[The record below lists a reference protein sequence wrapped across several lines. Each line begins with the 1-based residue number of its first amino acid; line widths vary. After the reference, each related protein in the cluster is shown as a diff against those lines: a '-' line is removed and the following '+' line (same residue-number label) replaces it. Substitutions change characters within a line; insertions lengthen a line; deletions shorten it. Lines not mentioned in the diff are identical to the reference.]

1 MKIGAVSYQTKPNY
15 HFTGE
20 NSKKNNSLKN
30 TAGAAALALA
40 AAMPIEDADA
50 QIYFPP
56 PIYPPVTYTMP
67 STPVTI
73 PKCFIY
79 GDTKYSTTDKT
90 LRDAFSEIDSNG
102 NENGVISAREV
113 IRTERNNWNREN
125 YSPFTT
131 AQMRAVEE
139 QFNTISEI
147 YNEDNSDPSTMNF
160 REYKAVMKDYS
171 EEKTNKKIDEFINIL
186 TLPYIYSPF
195 YTPICPPPH
204 HHHHRPAP
212 PPRHH
217 HNH

>member
-1 MKIGAVSYQTKPNY
+1 
-15 HFTGE
+15 
-20 NSKKNNSLKN
+20 
-30 TAGAAALALA
+30 
-40 AAMPIEDADA
+40 
-50 QIYFPP
+50 
-56 PIYPPVTYTMP
+56 
-67 STPVTI
+67 
-73 PKCFIY
+73 
-79 GDTKYSTTDKT
+79 
-90 LRDAFSEIDSNG
+90 
-102 NENGVISAREV
+102 
-113 IRTERNNWNREN
+113 
-125 YSPFTT
+125 
-131 AQMRAVEE
+131 MRAVEE